1 MVYDL
6 CVKTLSVVSPVFNE
20 VEGIELFCQEI
31 FKYLDDLDYQIE
43 ILLCV
48 DPCTD
53 GTEMLITN
61 LHKSDARVKMI
72 RFNRR
77 VGQDIAVL
85 AGIEHAIGDAIIIM
99 DCDLQDPPSVLPEM
113 VGRWSNGAKM
123 ILGKRAS
130 RESDRF
136 SKKLSSDLFY
146 RFLNRFSE
154 FPFPRDT
161 GDFRLIDKSLASYVN
176 QFHESNPFTKGIMAE
191 IGADY
196 EVVEFARPERLKGTT
211 KYNELFGGYKI
222 AFKTIVSYSNV
233 LLKLS
238 LVAGFGISFLSIIF
252 GIGYAVSSFFDPN
265 LPVGLPT
272 IVVLVSFL
280 SGSILMSVGILGLYI
295 DRIFDEVKQR
305 PRFTIKEFLNG

>member
-1 MVYDL
+1 
-6 CVKTLSVVSPVFNE
+6 VSTVSIVTPVFNE
-20 VEGIELFCQEI
+20 VEGIGKFCREV
-31 FKYLDDLDYQIE
+31 FKHLDGLGYQIE

-53 GTEMLITN
+53 GTEILITD
-61 LHKSDARVKMI
+61 LHKSDARIKMI

-99 DCDLQDPPSVLPEM
+99 DCDLQDPPEVLPEM
-113 VGRWSNGAKM
+113 VHRWSNGAKM

-136 SKKLSSDLFY
+136 LKKLSSDLFNK
-146 RFLNRFSE
+146 FLNRFSDL
-154 FPFPRDT
+154 PFPRDT
-161 GDFRLIDKSLASYVN
+161 GDFRLIDKSIASHVN
-176 QFHESNPFTKGIMAE
+176 QFHESKPFTKGIMAW
-191 IGADY
+191 IGSDY
-196 EVVEFARPERLKGTT
+196 EIVEFARPERLMGTT
-211 KYNELFGGYKI
+211 KYNEFFGGYRI
-222 AFKTIVSYSNV
+222 AFKTIVSYSNI

-238 LVAGFGISFLSIIF
+238 LVAGFGVSILSILF
-252 GIGYAVSSFFDPN
+252 GIGYVVTSFLTPD

-272 IVVLVSFL
+272 VVVLMSFL